1 LFLKENI
8 IKDKNKRAAVLNE
21 LLLVMWSAWRDCI
34 ERK

>member
-8 IKDKNKRAAVLNE
+8 IKDKNKRAVLNE
-21 LLLVMWSAWRDCI
+21 LLPVMWSAWRDCI